1 MTQKPTSRAEPL
13 RFVLITLDHH
23 VAGAIERT
31 RAALAKDIPGLELV
45 MHVASDFEDPAA
57 AAAARADIATADI
70 VFANML
76 FLEPHIQ
83 AVLPALQA
91 RRDNCDAM
99 VCAMSAGEVMR
110 LTRMGSFKM
119 DGSASGPMAL
129 LKKLRGQKPAKDGKA
144 TDGGAR
150 QMAMLKKLPKILRFI
165 PGTAQ
170 DVRIYF
176 LTLGYWL
183 AGSSDNLGDLVRTLV
198 NRYADGPRRHLRGTL
213 SPQPPR
219 EYPEMGLYHPSLPS
233 KMTTELSAMP
243 TSPSPAGTVGVVI
256 MRAYVLSG
264 DTGHY
269 DAAIAALEARGL
281 RVLPIFAAGL
291 DARPA
296 IEKFFIDNGKVKID
310 ALVSLT
316 GFSLVGG
323 PAFNDAKAGEEILA
337 RLDVPY
343 VAAQPL
349 ELQTIEQW
357 QNSPTGLTPVEST
370 LMVAIPELD
379 GATGPI
385 VFGGRSAPGTGGRA
399 ADMAGIPDRVD
410 LLARRVAQLI
420 ELRTTP
426 AAKRNVAI
434 VLFNFPPNGGATG
447 TAAYLSVFESLFNTL
462 KAMAAEGYDVEVPAT
477 VDELRARVLEG
488 NAARYGTDA
497 NVVALVSVDDHVRY
511 EPHLEEIEKQ
521 WGPAPGKLQTDGQ
534 NLLILG
540 ARFGRVLVGIQPAFG
555 YEGDPMRLLFESGF
569 APTHAFSAF
578 YRYLREGFGA
588 HVALHFGT
596 HGALEFMPG
605 KQAGMSAEC
614 WPERLIGDLPNLYL
628 YAANNPSEGAVARRR
643 SAATLVSYLTPP
655 VTEAGLYR
663 GLAALR
669 SSLDAI
675 RGLPPG
681 HGEIARALP
690 LLQSQ
695 AVALELAC
703 AGAPPWHPDGPEL
716 AALSSSMSE
725 LEQTLIPCGLH
736 VLGEGMTAEARADT
750 IAAMVDGTPL
760 SVLSRTA
767 VDALV
772 AGGSTDVVMAESG
785 LASTPANVA
794 LLEELAQTNRHLQEN
809 QELPALMHA
818 LDAGFVRPAPGGD
831 LLRTPT
837 ILPTGR
843 NVHGFDPFAIPSAFA
858 ILDGAE
864 QAARLLARHVAE
876 GNALPESV
884 ALVLWG
890 TDNLKSG
897 GGPIGQALALL
908 GARPRFDSYGR
919 LCGAAL
925 MPLEELGRPRID
937 VLITVSGIFR
947 DLLPLQT
954 RLLAEA
960 ALLASAADEPLELN
974 FVRRHTLAH
983 QKSHGCDLETAA
995 LRVFSNADGAYG
1007 ANVNHLIDAG
1017 TWENED
1023 ELGDAFARRKSFAYG
1038 IKGPPVR
1045 HDGLLKSVLAGVELT
1060 YQNVESVELGVTS
1073 LDQYFDALG
1082 GMTRAATRER
1092 GTAPAVYIGD
1102 QTHGAAKV
1110 RTLNEQV
1117 ALETRTRSLNPR
1129 WSEEMLKHGAEGV
1142 RHIEAQITNTLGWSA
1157 TTGRVD
1163 AWVYRELTTT
1173 YLLDPAMRARL
1184 AALNP
1189 KAASKLAQRLI
1200 EASDRSYWSP
1210 DADMLAAM
1218 HDAADEIED
1227 RLEGVTRPIPSA
1239 ATAAETSPSTVS
1251 TSTATRVEP
1260 RAQAFGLSLD
1270 NAHAA

>member
-1 MTQKPTSRAEPL
+1 
-13 RFVLITLDHH
+13 
-23 VAGAIERT
+23 
-31 RAALAKDIPGLELV
+31 
-45 MHVASDFEDPAA
+45 
-57 AAAARADIATADI
+57 
-70 VFANML
+70 
-76 FLEPHIQ
+76 
-83 AVLPALQA
+83 
-91 RRDNCDAM
+91 
-99 VCAMSAGEVMR
+99 
-110 LTRMGSFKM
+110 
-119 DGSASGPMAL
+119 
-129 LKKLRGQKPAKDGKA
+129 
-144 TDGGAR
+144 
-150 QMAMLKKLPKILRFI
+150 
-165 PGTAQ
+165 
-170 DVRIYF
+170 
-176 LTLGYWL
+176 
-183 AGSSDNLGDLVRTLV
+183 
-198 NRYADGPRRHLRGTL
+198 
-213 SPQPPR
+213 
-219 EYPEMGLYHPSLPS
+219 
-233 KMTTELSAMP
+233 
-243 TSPSPAGTVGVVI
+243 
-256 MRAYVLSG
+256 
-264 DTGHY
+264 
-269 DAAIAALEARGL
+269 
-281 RVLPIFAAGL
+281 
-291 DARPA
+291 
-296 IEKFFIDNGKVKID
+296 
-310 ALVSLT
+310 
-316 GFSLVGG
+316 
-323 PAFNDAKAGEEILA
+323 
-337 RLDVPY
+337 
-343 VAAQPL
+343 
-349 ELQTIEQW
+349 
-357 QNSPTGLTPVEST
+357 
-370 LMVAIPELD
+370 
-379 GATGPI
+379 
-385 VFGGRSAPGTGGRA
+385 
-399 ADMAGIPDRVD
+399 
-410 LLARRVAQLI
+410 
-420 ELRTTP
+420 
-426 AAKRNVAI
+426 
-434 VLFNFPPNGGATG
+434 
-447 TAAYLSVFESLFNTL
+447 
-462 KAMAAEGYDVEVPAT
+462 
-477 VDELRARVLEG
+477 
-488 NAARYGTDA
+488 
-497 NVVALVSVDDHVRY
+497 
-511 EPHLEEIEKQ
+511 
-521 WGPAPGKLQTDGQ
+521 
-534 NLLILG
+534 
-540 ARFGRVLVGIQPAFG
+540 
-555 YEGDPMRLLFESGF
+555 
-569 APTHAFSAF
+569 
-578 YRYLREGFGA
+578 
-588 HVALHFGT
+588 
-596 HGALEFMPG
+596 
-605 KQAGMSAEC
+605 
-614 WPERLIGDLPNLYL
+614 
-628 YAANNPSEGAVARRR
+628 
-643 SAATLVSYLTPP
+643 
-655 VTEAGLYR
+655 
-663 GLAALR
+663 
-669 SSLDAI
+669 
-675 RGLPPG
+675 
-681 HGEIARALP
+681 
-690 LLQSQ
+690 
-695 AVALELAC
+695 
-703 AGAPPWHPDGPEL
+703 
-716 AALSSSMSE
+716 MSE